1 MKWVKVFDLLDW
13 NANDEKV
20 LEKKSEITS
29 FKGVA
34 EKVNDYWPIQVWKR
48 WFLCHSSVFH
58 IWPFWRSTLSFSMGC
73 HIIKSCDEILLIVA
87 QRLVHSL
94 LVLYWS
100 ALLHVYF
107 GLLLWCILRMHM
119 QLCLNCGHPSRFM
132 NLNLQYSAMF
142 RINS

>member
-1 MKWVKVFDLLDW
+1 MSLSFWFIGLKCQWWKSFS
-13 NANDEKV
+13 K
-20 LEKKSEITS
+20 KKSEITS

-107 GLLLWCILRMHM
+107 GLLLWCMLRMHM
-119 QLCLNCGHPSRFM
+119 HVLIVGIHLD
-132 NLNLQYSAMF
+132 LWT
-142 RINS
+142 